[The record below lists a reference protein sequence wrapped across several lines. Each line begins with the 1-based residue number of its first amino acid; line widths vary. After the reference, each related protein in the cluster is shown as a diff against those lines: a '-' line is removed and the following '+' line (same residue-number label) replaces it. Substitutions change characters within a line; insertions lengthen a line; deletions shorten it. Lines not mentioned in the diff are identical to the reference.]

1 MEQNKIKEIQDELN
15 ETIEVLNELDVHLD
29 KTFLIEGKT
38 RREWRRKLLVNLP
51 EDEITFADV
60 IKLSI
65 KIANNYQTAA
75 FHRDNQALTID
86 TLSRSKEVRYNQA
99 YQEILNNYIRE
110 TGKSLAASSCAIK
123 ASSAVQELDSAISA
137 KKILKDFWAKTCE
150 TLVET
155 RKNLETIAYALSG
168 EIRAGRD
175 FVVKID
181 KEQRK

>member
-1 MEQNKIKEIQDELN
+1 MDKNKIKLIQDELN
-15 ETIEVLNELDVHLD
+15 ETIEVLDELDVHLD

-51 EDEITFADV
+51 EEEITFADV

-86 TLSRSKEVRYNQA
+86 TLSRSREVRYNQA
-99 YQEILNNYIRE
+99 YQEILNNYIRD

-123 ASSAVQELDSAISA
+123 ASGAVQELDSAVSA

-155 RKNLETIAYALSG
+155 RKNLEIILRALG
-168 EIRAGRD
+168 EDSRAGRD
-175 FVVKID
+175 FTVKVNNE
-181 KEQRK
+181 K